1 MEPLG
6 EGAHRKYDKKVRV
19 DLRPKGPFEY
29 SRNERATRKFHRLA
43 DFYEGLHD
51 KGAGNRTPLPLPISL
66 LPASGVA
73 AFGSSFRQE
82 PSLNKRSVIFFRSPK
97 PAPSS
102 EGNYI

>member
-1 MEPLG
+1 MRKVIVLKGNPASTGSAENPLQTPKMVVVCA
-6 EGAHRKYDKKVRV
+6 EFTVR
-19 DLRPKGPFEY
+19 
-29 SRNERATRKFHRLA
+29 A
-43 DFYEGLHD
+43 DFYEGFHD

-82 PSLNKRSVIFFRSPK
+82 PSLNQRSVIFFRSPK